1 MLKSTYDKTHRRNAP
16 SHLYLPT
23 ITIMKSILI
32 SATLIIIA
40 HLYLGYYVSLDFEDP
55 RLEIFIKKHPTL
67 QVRFENIYTSEEEPK
82 PLKDL
87 STAELIMLR
96 NYCKFRLGIDNPL
109 RSQDDLEVC
118 KAR

>member
-1 MLKSTYDKTHRRNAP
+1 MKKILAISTLA
-16 SHLYLPT
+16 LV
-23 ITIMKSILI
+23 
-32 SATLIIIA
+32 A
-40 HLYLGYYVSLDFEDP
+40 HLYVGYYVSLDFEDP

-67 QVRFENIYTSEEEPK
+67 QVRFENIYTSEEERK

-87 STAELIMLR
+87 STAELIMVR
-96 NYCKFRLGIDNPL
+96 NYCKFRLGIDKPL

>member
-1 MLKSTYDKTHRRNAP
+1 MKKILAISTLA
-16 SHLYLPT
+16 LV
-23 ITIMKSILI
+23 
-32 SATLIIIA
+32 A
-40 HLYLGYYVSLDFEDP
+40 HLYVGYYVSLDFEDP

-67 QVRFENIYTSEEEPK
+67 QVRFENIYTSEEERK